1 MRCDMTYKLEFT
13 EAELRIVG
21 SALANMPYGQVFNLI
36 YKIDSQV
43 AKQSNGVAGEDDSE
57 SECGNS

>member
-1 MRCDMTYKLEFT
+1 MTYKLEFT

-21 SALANMPYGQVFNLI
+21 SALANMPYGQVVNLI

-43 AKQSNGVAGEDDSE
+43 AKQSNGVAGEDDS
-57 SECGNS
+57 